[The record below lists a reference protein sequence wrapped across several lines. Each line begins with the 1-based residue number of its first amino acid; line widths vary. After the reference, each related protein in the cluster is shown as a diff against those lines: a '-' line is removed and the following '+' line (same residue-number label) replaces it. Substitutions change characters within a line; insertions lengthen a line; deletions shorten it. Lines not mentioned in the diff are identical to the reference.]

1 VAKGPAAGPPLIGV
15 TTGSA
20 PATANSPERAQVNA
34 AYIHA
39 VQQAGGVPVLLPPH
53 LRPTQLLDLLQMLHG
68 LVLTGGGDVS
78 PALYGEE
85 AHTTTEFVSE
95 QRDTLETACL
105 RYALEQDLP
114 LLCICRGMQ
123 LLNVAMGGSLVQDIP
138 SLVPGAIAHRQTG
151 SRAEPSH
158 TVWLTQGS
166 RTAEILGTATPMVNA
181 LHHQAIKE
189 LGRGLEAVGQAPDG
203 VIEAVEMPGREAF
216 LIAVQWHPE
225 EMVGNS
231 EEARRIFEGLVAAA
245 KARLESPR
253 V

>member
-1 VAKGPAAGPPLIGV
+1 MGAPLIGI

-20 PATANSPERAQVNA
+20 PATASSPERVQVNA
-34 AYIHA
+34 AYLHA

-53 LRPTQLLDLLQMLHG
+53 LRPGQLVELLGMLHG

-78 PALYGEE
+78 PALYGE
-85 AHTTTEFVSE
+85 APHPTTEFVSE

-105 RYALEQDLP
+105 RYALDQDLP

-138 SLVPGAIAHRQTG
+138 SLVPGAITHRQSG
-151 SRAEPSH
+151 SRAEPAH
-158 TVWLTQGS
+158 AVWMKQGS
-166 RTAEILGTATPMVNA
+166 RTAAFLGTATPMVNA
-181 LHHQAIKE
+181 LHHQAIKD
-189 LGRGLEAVGQAPDG
+189 LGRALEAVGQAPDG

-216 LIAVQWHPE
+216 LVAVQWHPE

-231 EEARRIFEGLVAAA
+231 EEARRIFEGHVAAA
-245 KARLESPR
+245 KARLESSR

>member
-1 VAKGPAAGPPLIGV
+1 MAEAPPGPAPLIGV
-15 TTGSA
+15 TTGVA
-20 PATANSPERAQVNA
+20 RVNATSPERAQVNA
-34 AYIHA
+34 AYLHA
-39 VQQAGGVPVLLPPH
+39 VQQAGGVPVLVPPH
-53 LRPTQLLDLLQMLHG
+53 LRPTELLDLLQMVHG
-68 LVLTGGGDVS
+68 LVLTGGGDIS
-78 PALYGEE
+78 PALYGEA
-85 AHTTTEFVSE
+85 AHATTEFVSE

-105 RYALEQDLP
+105 RYALGQDLP

-138 SLVPGAIAHRQTG
+138 SQVPGAIVHRQTG

-158 TVWLTQGS
+158 TVWLKRGS
-166 RTAEILGTATPMVNA
+166 RTAALLGTATPMVNT
-181 LHHQAIKE
+181 LHHQALKD
-189 LGRGLEAVGQAPDG
+189 LGRALEAVGQAPDG

-231 EEARRIFEGLVAAA
+231 EEARRLFEGLVAAA
-245 KARLESPR
+245 KARLPVRR